1 MVCYIIPTTAAVI
14 EFIRNRKIKEKTP
27 HKNWLNLMF
36 LGGALF
42 GIIDHLWNGELFL
55 ISANW
60 VMDLALGFTIT
71 GGIVGTWGLVVYM
84 PKITDLMRNL
94 NNRLGIL
101 KFK

>member
-1 MVCYIIPTTAAVI
+1 MVCYIIPTTAAII
-14 EFIRNRKIKEKTP
+14 EYIRNRKIKEKTP

-60 VMDLALGFTIT
+60 ISDLTLGFTIT
-71 GGIVGTWGLVVYM
+71 AGIIGSWGLIIST
-84 PKITDLMRNL
+84 PKIMDSMRSFAY
-94 NNRLGIL
+94 RLGIL
-101 KFK
+101 K

>member
-1 MVCYIIPTTAAVI
+1 MVCYIIPTTAALI
-14 EFIRNRKIKEKTP
+14 EYIRNRKIKQKP

-60 VMDLALGFTIT
+60 VSDLTLGFTIT
-71 GGIVGTWGLVVYM
+71 AGIIGSWGLIVSM
-84 PKITDLMRNL
+84 PKINNSIRNI